1 MAVVD
6 CAADAAGS
14 LELKLLGATVR
25 DDGYTTSNQSGSG
38 RGIRRPQALLTAA
51 LLALEGA
58 VVMVPIAARA
68 APADLPT
75 ATNCTARLLPGLGG
89 RGSNA
94 IAASSSGL
102 VVGIADTSNGG
113 SAPVLW
119 QNGQPTALSIPLEV
133 PVPASVNK
141 DGVVVGTGYDASQ
154 EMLVGWWW
162 QNGQY
167 HPLDAGPGNVAMPSA
182 ISDSGVVAGV
192 LVANEDHADGPG
204 ADEDEHPAV
213 WSSVTAAP
221 RELTLPAGARGGHPF
236 AIGRDGTIGG
246 VAIGDGGMAVL
257 WAPDGTPKVLP
268 DLAGHGGIVLAID
281 PTGQA
286 LGQSA
291 VSEGTHAVAWGA
303 AGPVTDLGAAAAGPA
318 SSAQGGAA
326 GIAVGVGSTP
336 SVRASRPQAV
346 MWIGKSA
353 RVLPPGSDGQFTGV
367 SGAATSVTGAGAA
380 TTVVGY
386 SAAANGLRRATEW
399 SCR

>member
-1 MAVVD
+1 M
-6 CAADAAGS
+6 
-14 LELKLLGATVR
+14 L
-25 DDGYTTSNQSGSG
+25 
-38 RGIRRPQALLTAA
+38 
-51 LLALEGA
+51 LLAAEGA
-58 VVMVPIAARA
+58 VAMMPIAASA
-68 APADLPT
+68 APADLPA
-75 ATNCTARLLPGLGG
+75 ATNCTAQLLPGLGG

-94 IAASSSGL
+94 IAASSNGL

-119 QNGQPTALSIPLEV
+119 QNGQPTALSIPLEA

-141 DGVVVGTGYDASQ
+141 DGVVVGTGYDSSQ

-167 HPLDAGPGNVAMPSA
+167 HLLAAGSGNVAMPSA
-182 ISDSGVVAGV
+182 ISDSGIVAGV

-221 RELTLPAGARGGHPF
+221 RELPLPAGARGGHAF
-236 AIGRDGTIGG
+236 AIGQDGTVGG
-246 VAIGDGGMAVL
+246 VALGDDGSPVL

-268 DLAGHGGIVLAID
+268 ALAGKGGVVLAID
-281 PTGQA
+281 STGQA

-291 VSEGTHAVAWGA
+291 VQEGTHAVAWGA
-303 AGPVTDLGAAAAGPA
+303 SGLISDLGAAAAGPA
-318 SSAQGGAA
+318 SSASA
-326 GIAVGVGSTP
+326 GVAGVAVGVGSTP

-353 RVLPPGSDGQFTGV
+353 RILPPGSDGTFAGV
-367 SGAATSVTGAGAA
+367 SGAATSVAGAGAA